1 MIATPLHLMP
11 TTATVIVPSETIS
24 SMGERTLTYGSGVSV
39 QCRIHG
45 VSASDAREWLRTTGK
60 VVFKG
65 MFAKVNTAGAAVS
78 LPVNTKVTA
87 DGMTFMVLGPGRDSS
102 ASNTMTIVNLE
113 VVT

>member
-11 TTATVIVPSETIS
+11 TTATVVVPSESIS

-39 QCRIHG
+39 QCRIHD
-45 VSASDAREWLRTTGK
+45 SSSSDAREWLRTTGK
-60 VVFKG
+60 VVCKG
-65 MFAKVNTAGAAVS
+65 MFAKVTTSGTAVS

-87 DGMTFMVLGPGRDSS
+87 GGVNYIVLGPGRDSS
-102 ASNTMTIVNLE
+102 ASNAMTLVDLE